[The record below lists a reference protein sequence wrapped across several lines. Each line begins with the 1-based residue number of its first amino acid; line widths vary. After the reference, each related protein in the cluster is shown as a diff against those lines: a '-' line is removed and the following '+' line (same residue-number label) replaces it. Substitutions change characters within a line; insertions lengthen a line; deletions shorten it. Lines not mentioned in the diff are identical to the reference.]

1 MKKLGVAIVGCG
13 RISDLHQ
20 LGYVGR
26 EDAQIVAVC
35 DTNEKTARDKA
46 KSWGVEKVY
55 KNYDDLLK
63 DPDINLVELLIPHH
77 LHCEMTRSACKAG
90 KHVSVQKPMA
100 LCLEEADMMIDT
112 AERAGTVL
120 RIYENFVF
128 YPPHVKAKELLTQG
142 VIGEPQMLRMHVGT
156 GKSKTEWKVPLSAW
170 LWRFTE
176 SKCGGGPL
184 VFDHGYHLFSLA
196 YELMGPIHKVNAWL
210 DKSMVRPG
218 VFIDAPAVIMFQ
230 FQGKRK
236 YGTLDFAYT
245 PNMIMDSKYYSDD
258 DRVEII
264 GERGIIIVNRCTA
277 KTLDYPP
284 LVLFKDG
291 ETCEVPVERY
301 EWHDSF
307 IDCTHHLID
316 VLNYGGKPKLDGKTA
331 KNVLEF
337 SLAAL
342 ESSEKQA
349 QVVINQKPVI

>member
-26 EDAQIVAVC
+26 EDAKIVAVC
-35 DTNEKTARDKA
+35 DSNEKAAREKA
-46 KSWGVEKVY
+46 KRWGVEKVY
-55 KNYDDLLK
+55 KEYESLLK
-63 DPDINLVELLIPHH
+63 DPDVNLIELLIPHH
-77 LHCEMTRSACKAG
+77 LHSEMAISAFKAG

-100 LCLEEADMMIDT
+100 LCLEEADMMID
-112 AERAGTVL
+112 AADRAGTVL

-128 YPPHVKAKELLTQG
+128 YPPNVKAKEILTQG
-142 VIGEPQMLRMHVGT
+142 VIGEPQMLRMHVST
-156 GKSKTEWKVPLSAW
+156 GKSKTQWKVPLSAW
-170 LWRFTE
+170 VWRFNE

-196 YELMGPIHKVNAWL
+196 YDLMGPVRKASAWV

-245 PNMIMDSKYYSDD
+245 PNIVMDSKYYSDD
-258 DRVEII
+258 DRIEII
-264 GERGIIIVNRCTA
+264 GDQGIIIINRCTA

-291 ETCEVPVERY
+291 ATNEVPVERY

-316 VLNYGGKPKLDGKTA
+316 VLNHGGKPKLDGRTA

-349 QVVINQKPVI
+349 QVIINQKPV